1 MSEVDRKCG
10 KEGCLEGEIEDGRG
24 DKVSEHDE
32 LGKIGEKQAR
42 GRLSIGR
49 LWRVELWGLGKAE
62 NPEGVGLWQAMLE
75 VGSEAS
81 SVDMVSKNN
90 DFR

>member
-10 KEGCLEGEIEDGRG
+10 KEGYLEGEIEDGRG

-49 LWRVELWGLGKAE
+49 L
-62 NPEGVGLWQAMLE
+62 
-75 VGSEAS
+75 
-81 SVDMVSKNN
+81 
-90 DFR
+90 